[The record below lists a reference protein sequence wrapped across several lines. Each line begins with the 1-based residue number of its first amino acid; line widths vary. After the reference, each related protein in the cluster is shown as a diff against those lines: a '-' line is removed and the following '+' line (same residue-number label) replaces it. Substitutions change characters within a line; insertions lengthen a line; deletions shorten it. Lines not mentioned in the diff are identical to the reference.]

1 MAKTLHLVCAYLL
14 VLVVQQVYSVPTG
27 DGADILF
34 DALIKR
40 IETLEASDAEN
51 KIKQS
56 ESEQEISMLKQKMEK
71 MESDFKLREE
81 MLLKK
86 IKKQELLPLDPNA
99 RNDHVD
105 QLSSKKNGIQKP
117 RSAFRKDR
125 GVPEIETAFYATHTV
140 WGNHHLGVNQVI
152 PFDLTVTN
160 VGNAF
165 DNVTSTFKA
174 PVDGTYVFHATV
186 MGIDTHSTAHMRA
199 HFDVDGTPYS
209 VFWVTAFDQSSQM
222 LIINLTTGQ
231 TVSLKNDHLDEGFIG
246 THHSTFSGFL
256 LYQHSFTNVVVGK

>member
-1 MAKTLHLVCAYLL
+1 MAKALHLVCAYLF

-27 DGADILF
+27 DGAENLF
-34 DALIKR
+34 DVLIKR
-40 IETLEASDAEN
+40 IETLEVNDAEN
-51 KIKQS
+51 KRKQS
-56 ESEQEISMLKQKMEK
+56 ENEIEIYMLKEKMEK

-86 IKKQELLPLDPNA
+86 IEKQELLPLDPNA
-99 RNDHVD
+99 RNDIMD
-105 QLSSKKNGIQKP
+105 QISSQKNGIQKH
-117 RSAFRKDR
+117 RSTFRKDR
-125 GVPEIETAFYATHTV
+125 GVPESETAFYATHTV

-152 PFDLTVTN
+152 PFELAITN
-160 VGNAF
+160 VGNGF
-165 DNVTSTFKA
+165 NNVTSTFIA

-186 MGIDTHSTAHMRA
+186 MGIDTHSSAHMRA

-231 TVSLKNDHLDEGFIG
+231 NVSLRNDHSDEGYIG

-256 LYQHSFTNVVVGK
+256 LYQHSFSNAVVGK